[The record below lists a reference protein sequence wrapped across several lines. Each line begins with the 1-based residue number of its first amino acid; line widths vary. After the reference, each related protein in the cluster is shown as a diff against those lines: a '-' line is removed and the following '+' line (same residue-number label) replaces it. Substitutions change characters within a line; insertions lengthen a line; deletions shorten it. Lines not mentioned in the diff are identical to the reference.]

1 VNIIHKLTLRH
12 LRRNL
17 GRTAM
22 TVVGIMLSVAM
33 VCAVAGF
40 TLSMREML
48 RESIIASRGDY
59 HVAFFE
65 VTPETAAQIAEQPV
79 FETYF
84 TRESDTEGLVSV
96 YLRLANPDKHYMEIV
111 NDISNSYATQGHSIN
126 TELLALEDVIAQDRV
141 MKTILILGTIAILI
155 IVAGSVIVIANAFYI
170 SAQERVRQFGLLKSA
185 GATKSQIGR
194 SILFEAFL
202 LAVFA
207 IPLGIA
213 LGFAIQWA
221 VLALTNGLLTE
232 LNELNSNAIHF
243 RVTFDPII
251 PLISTGI
258 AALTL
263 LISAWGPARRAA
275 KTSAIDAVRQ
285 TKDIRN
291 HSKPLKTSRLIQMLF
306 GFEGTLAAKSLKRS
320 RGKYRATVLS
330 LVVSVVLFVSMSS
343 FVWVLN
349 KSVDMEY
356 GQYDFEVLVS
366 VSGGLDTLDEADR
379 LLRSLPNADITRMQR
394 MMFHTSVDMN
404 TLTERA
410 LAVYEQN
417 LMSYAEFGYLS
428 LISVPDDVF
437 LQHAPIPQGNIGG
450 ILVNTTGSI
459 RENGKT
465 VEYAPFIFEPGMAFP
480 LLDYESNIMDMI
492 TVEAQ
497 TKEIPKNIPSILF
510 VGQTLNLLVAETAY
524 RDVCR
529 LLEEA
534 YIGGIYT
541 AFAVTT
547 NNPEAFCTAAREIL
561 SPLGTFTFV
570 QDISQMTRMTRSIT
584 QIISLFGYGFIA
596 MLSLI
601 AVTSVIATIST
612 GMALRRREFAM
623 LYSAGMTSAGM
634 KKMLNLE
641 SFLYGLKS
649 LAIGLPIGWGLSYL
663 IHLGM
668 SNMAEFAYQPP
679 WSATLISV
687 AAVLLLTFSTMRY
700 GKHKLNKVS
709 IIEALRNETA

>member
-1 VNIIHKLTLRH
+1 MNIIHKLTLRH